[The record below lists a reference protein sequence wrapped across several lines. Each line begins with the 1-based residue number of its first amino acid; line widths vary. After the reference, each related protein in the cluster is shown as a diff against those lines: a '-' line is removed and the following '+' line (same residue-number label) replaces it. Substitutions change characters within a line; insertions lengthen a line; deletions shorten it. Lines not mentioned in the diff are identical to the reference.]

1 MPGLRRP
8 ARELAPAGPLGLLD
22 RAFSLAREAGME
34 ALVPSWIGG
43 GLFASSLLGAYYVE
57 RVEGITTLRPLLAL
71 GVVLAWCLRVYLLG
85 RAARRVTRG
94 LWDAEPPA
102 DAGRAVDVTR
112 SALVVG
118 MGLWCWA
125 WLLVAGGLAG
135 ALGVVLVLPF
145 FALRGA
151 VAPSWIAR
159 SACTSQGG
167 WRVLLGALHDQSGQ
181 RVSGV
186 LTESMF
192 LLGALG
198 LTFNLFMTTGAVV
211 LLLRSF
217 AGLEIAAVESFL
229 SPSNTFVL
237 LAVAASGLV
246 LLEPVRAAHSAAAYV
261 GARVRADGL
270 DLRASLEEAIAH
282 AHGAPGEK
290 RPETL
295 AVRAAAVAAAAI
307 VLSSAIALAQDVPPP
322 PDFNLPPQEEL
333 QLEVPP
339 VPEVFA
345 QPSAPG
351 PLPILE
357 IEPRDASIQ
366 DDVGRILARSEFREF
381 EDDRGEGLRDLIE
394 RVLTWLFQN
403 RDAPSIDAPTFPR
416 IGLPGPW
423 VFIALGAALLLAVAA
438 YLLIARRRAEGEAA
452 ERHVLAASSADL
464 RDRAP
469 TSFLEEAAALAHSG
483 ELRGALRSL
492 YLATLVS
499 LDRRRWIA
507 FDPHLTNWQYSR
519 QIPRGMIRDRFGSF
533 TRLFDHKWYGEE
545 PTTLSDYEH
554 CRELAL
560 EIVDQEGP
568 AA

>member
-8 ARELAPAGPLGLLD
+8 ARELAPVGPLGLLD
-22 RAFSLAREAGME
+22 RAFSLAREAGVE
-34 ALVPSWIGG
+34 VLVPSWVGG
-43 GLFASSLLGAYYVE
+43 GVFVSSLLFAYYVE

-71 GVVLAWCLRVYLLG
+71 GVVLAWCVRVFLLG

-102 DAGRAVDVTR
+102 VAGRAVDVMR
-112 SALVVG
+112 SALVLG
-118 MGLWCWA
+118 MGLWCWS
-125 WLLVAGGLAG
+125 WFLVAGGLAG
-135 ALGVVLVLPF
+135 PLGVVLVLPL

-167 WRVLLGALHDQSGQ
+167 WRVFFGATRDQSGQ

-192 LLGALG
+192 LIGALG
-198 LTFNLFMTTGAVV
+198 LTFNLFMTSGAVV

-229 SPSNTFVL
+229 SPGNTFVL
-237 LAVAASGLV
+237 LAVAACGLV

-261 GARVRADGL
+261 GARVRAEGL

-282 AHGAPGEK
+282 ARGAPGEK
-290 RPETL
+290 RPDSL
-295 AVRAAAVAAAAI
+295 AVRAAAVVAAAI
-307 VLSSAIALAQDVPPP
+307 VLSSIVAFAQDVPPP
-322 PDFNLPPQEEL
+322 PDFTVPEEAVPF
-333 QLEVPP
+333 EVPTA
-339 VPEVFA
+339 PEVVE
-345 QPSAPG
+345 QPNAPG
-351 PLPILE
+351 PLPVLE
-357 IEPRDASIQ
+357 IEPRDASVQ

-381 EDDRGEGLRDLIE
+381 EDDRGEGLRDLFE
-394 RVLTWLFQN
+394 RLMTWLFQN
-403 RDAPSIDAPTFPR
+403 RDAPAPIDAPTFPR

-423 VFIALGAALLLAVAA
+423 VFIALGLLLLLAVAA
-438 YLLIARRRAEGEAA
+438 YLVIARRRADGDEA
-452 ERHVLAASSADL
+452 ERYVLAASSADL

-469 TSFLEEAAALAHSG
+469 SSFLEEAAALAEAG

-519 QIPRGMIRDRFGSF
+519 QIPRGAVRDLFGGF

-545 PTTLSDYEH
+545 PTTRSDYER
-554 CRELAL
+554 CRELAMQ
-560 EIVDQEGP
+560 IVDRGRP
-568 AA
+568 AE